1 MYLHGG
7 LWQVEK
13 FTSMARERLEL
24 GRALV
29 KASEK
34 AANPKAKAKA
44 APKASAKAAAEIS
57 AAS

>member
-1 MYLHGG
+1 MLF
-7 LWQVEK
+7 WQVEK
-13 FTSMARERLEL
+13 YTSMSRERLEL

-44 APKASAKAAAEIS
+44 AAAKAAPKAVADGS